1 MKFDKV
7 GADAAIKYSS
17 SGMTELLGMTNE
29 EKKSICIEMLN
40 EFGASNIQEKGDE
53 LIHSCCL
60 PFGLHKNGDRNPSA
74 SLNWKKMVFHCHG
87 CDNSGSLMWFIAV
100 CRGEEVG
107 ESRKWITRRVDV
119 ESPESIQ
126 SLLKFIDSF
135 YDPKS
140 EVTPPM
146 PHFNP
151 SVLDDWLFI
160 HPYLTELRKIPEAN
174 IKHFRVGF
182 NPKEDRIVLPHFWH
196 DALVGWQTRRL
207 MNDGSPKYKNTPDF
221 PKRETLFNLS
231 KNPIVVESVMSVV
244 SKYHLAPNLCSTF
257 GASVTKKQI
266 NLLTDNSQVTLWFD
280 NDKPGWEATK
290 KVGAALIGYTEVYV
304 INSEWAADP
313 ADLTDEEFIREVE
326 ENKIPF
332 SLWHPPSQLKEANML
347 KKYGTGK
354 VLDED
359 QKDVS
364 KEAAK
369 TWTEEDQKELQEEN
383 EQ

>member
-1 MKFDKV
+1 VKFSKV
-7 GADAAIKYSS
+7 GSDAAIK
-17 SGMTELLGMTNE
+17 SGGMAELLNMTND

-40 EFGASNIQEKGDE
+40 EFGASNIQERGDE

-74 SLNWKKMVFHCHG
+74 SLNWRKMVFHCHG
-87 CDNSGSLMWFIAV
+87 CDNSGSFMWFIAV

-126 SLLKFIDSF
+126 SLLRFIDTF

-140 EVTPPM
+140 ELVPPM

-151 SVLDDWLFI
+151 SVLDDWLLI
-160 HPYLTELRKIPEAN
+160 HPYLTEQRHIPESN
-174 IKHFRVGF
+174 IIHFKVGF
-182 NPKEDRIVLPHFWH
+182 NPKEDRIVLPHFWKGK
-196 DALVGWQTRRL
+196 LVGWQTRRL
-207 MNDGSPKYKNTPDF
+207 VNDGSAKYKNSPDF
-221 PKRETLFNLS
+221 PKRETLFNIS

-244 SKYHLAPNLCSTF
+244 SKYHLASNLCSTF

-266 NLLTDNSQVTLWFD
+266 NLLADNPQVTLWFD
-280 NDKPGWEATK
+280 NDDVGYKATR
-290 KVGAALIGYTEVYV
+290 KVGEALMPYSDIMV
-304 INSEWAADP
+304 IANPYAADP
-313 ADLTDEEFIREVE
+313 ADLDDETFLEVLE
-326 ENKIPF
+326 RRVPF
-332 SLWHPPSQLKEANML
+332 SLWTPPSQLKEINML

-359 QKDVS
+359 QKEVS
-364 KEAAK
+364 KEATK
-369 TWTEEDQKELQEEN
+369 TWTEKDQEELQEEN
-383 EQ
+383 KQ